1 VPETVAF
8 FRPADERAAEAAD
21 IVREL
26 GAEPLSDPMLSVEP
40 TGAAPR
46 EDAAYTVLTSKTGV
60 ELAREADWEPTGEVV
75 AIGASTADA
84 LEAAGYRVDR
94 LPAEYSSA
102 GLVAELDGDVGG
114 ETVEVARSDHG
125 SAVLTNGLN
134 DAGAYVHET
143 VLYRLVR
150 PEEAGESVAAAADG
164 RLDGA
169 CFTSSLTLEHFLAT
183 ADERGVREA
192 AVDGLARAVVGAI
205 GDPTR
210 RSLAE
215 HGVEVDVVPDVAAF
229 EALAAAVVERL

>member
-1 VPETVAF
+1 MPETVAF
-8 FRPADERAAEAAD
+8 FRPDDERAAEAAD

-26 GAEPLSDPMLSVEP
+26 GAEPLSDPMLAVER

-60 ELAREADWEPTGEVV
+60 ELARETSWEPTGEVV

-94 LPAEYSSA
+94 LPEEYSSA
-102 GLVAELDGDVGG
+102 GLVAELDGDVDG

-125 SAVLTNGLN
+125 SAVLTDGLN
-134 DAGAYVHET
+134 NASAYVHET

-150 PEEAGESVAAAADG
+150 PEGADESVVAAVDG

-169 CFTSSLTLEHFLAT
+169 CFTSSLTVEHFLAA
-183 ADERGVREA
+183 ADEHGVREA
-192 AVDGLARAVVGAI
+192 AVDGLNRAVVGAI

-215 HGVEVDVVPDVAAF
+215 HGVEADVVPDVAAF
-229 EALAAAVVERL
+229 EALASAVVEQF